1 MVNKWNN
8 INKTKE
14 TLNSDG
20 PSLFKVSFHNVHPI
34 SSTPVCGD
42 VYLVQLNTTTC
53 DKEN

>member
-20 PSLFKVSFHNVHPI
+20 QQVDQYKQNKGNFK
-34 SSTPVCGD
+34 
-42 VYLVQLNTTTC
+42 Q
-53 DKEN
+53 